1 MAEQAKKA
9 TLVELSLED
18 HADLKLDP
26 SCAIKVAE
34 NQHLINLKVSELSMA
49 VSSSPVFLSQTS
61 DSSEWTVSAINSF
74 EMDKNLFVEDGKW
87 TGTHVPIGMQTY
99 PFFLMRKDGEENNL
113 TIGINEES
121 EAFSKEEGEALFE
134 DGKASVRLSQA
145 TAQLE
150 VEIKNNMQTYQFAKK
165 LSELELIKP
174 VDVQVI
180 YQDGKTN
187 ILKGLNT
194 IDEAKFNELNSEQ
207 FEEIRKAGFLPGI
220 YSMLISI
227 YQFNNLIRLHN
238 KQSDAKVVQVKLETP
253 KEEAAA

>member
-1 MAEQAKKA
+1 MAEQAKA
-9 TLVELSLED
+9 VTLVELSLKD
-18 HADLKLDP
+18 HSDLKIDP

-34 NQHLINLKVSELSMA
+34 KQHLINLKVSELSMA
-49 VSSSPVFLSQTS
+49 VSSSPVFLSRA
-61 DSSEWTVSAINSF
+61 SEEADWTISAINSF
-74 EMDKNLFVEDGKW
+74 EIDKNLFVEDEKW
-87 TGTHVPIGMQTY
+87 TATHIPVGMQTY
-99 PFFLMRKDGEENNL
+99 PFFLMRKDGEENSF
-113 TIGINEES
+113 TIGINENS
-121 EAFSKEEGEALFE
+121 EAFSKDKGEALFE

-150 VEIKNNMQTYQFAKK
+150 VEMKNNLHTYQFAKK

-194 IDEAKFNELNSEQ
+194 LDEAKLNELGTEQ
-207 FEEIRKAGFLPGI
+207 FEELRKAGYLGPI

-238 KQSDAKVVQVKLETP
+238 NQSRAKVVQVKLEPP